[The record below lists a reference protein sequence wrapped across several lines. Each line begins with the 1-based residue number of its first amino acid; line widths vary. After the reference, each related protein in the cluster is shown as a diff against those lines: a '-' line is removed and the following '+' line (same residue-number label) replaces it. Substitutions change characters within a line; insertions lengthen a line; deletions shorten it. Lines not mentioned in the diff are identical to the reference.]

1 MMHSIKMENSPEG
14 FDVEFCSGYGFVA
27 SNKTTT
33 NGSLAYLLRCLKL
46 QGSRESVMAFAR
58 GVAKTDDLARQHVAL
73 MDNKPYGSTKP
84 TDDELTAR
92 ARAVFDKRS
101 QPAHSGEPKA
111 SALE

>member
-92 ARAVFDKRS
+92 ARAVFDKWS